1 MTPDPPPRGSANQ
14 KIDDLRT
21 SLADKLDELHR
32 RANVAT
38 DVLSA
43 ARHLREPLVRF
54 GIGVLI
60 GFAFGRS
67 TRSSDSTS
75 RVTDIVR
82 FGLTIATSALVA
94 HAVVSAT
101 TRPREA

>member
-1 MTPDPPPRGSANQ
+1 MTTDPPPPRGLANQ

-38 DVLSA
+38 EVLSSV
-43 ARHLREPLVRF
+43 RHFREPLVRF

-67 TRSSDSTS
+67 TRSSGSAS
-75 RVTDIVR
+75 RVAGVVR

-94 HAVVSAT
+94 HAVASSKP
-101 TRPREA
+101 RP